1 MRRDNIVPDNK
12 GKKNYFNN
20 LEFRKLIKLQE
31 IDPNLAAIE
40 YKKYIEKYPKDH
52 YAQYMYVA
60 FLITTKEFLEA
71 EELLN
76 KLDSIIQEEYED
88 NEYKRT
94 LLESGISFNCHMK
107 IYLYT
112 RRYRKLYE
120 LMRDN
125 YGKYNDKAVNA
136 TYLYAKKRMGVPL
149 TKEECSYSY
158 LSQQIYDYSEEELL
172 NCIDKH
178 FVSENVI
185 DKNEA
190 IFSSDIKKEE
200 LLREIRVN
208 LDPQNKYC
216 TGLLEDSYFFKLDY
230 CGKNQD
236 GTCNFLTVKCFAD
249 SNQIITIY
257 PTKHGE
263 YFEHVDLNY
272 LRKNKNESKP
282 KQLSRVDKFK
292 QRYGL

>member
-1 MRRDNIVPDNK
+1 MRKNNNIQDNK

-31 IDPNLAAIE
+31 IDPNLALIE

-60 FLITTKEFLEA
+60 FLITIKEFLEA
-71 EELLN
+71 EERLN
-76 KLDSIIQEEYED
+76 NLDSIIQDEYED

-94 LLESGISFNCHMK
+94 LLESGIAFNCRMK
-107 IYLYT
+107 LLLYT
-112 RRYRKLYE
+112 GRYRKLYE

-136 TYLYAKKRMGVPL
+136 TYLYAKKKMGVPL

-158 LSQQIYDYSEEELL
+158 LSQQIYDYSDEELFKCL
-172 NCIDKH
+172 EKH
-178 FVSENVI
+178 FMSETGTE
-185 DKNEA
+185 KNEA
-190 IFSSDIKKEE
+190 VFASDIKKDEII
-200 LLREIRVN
+200 REVKVN
-208 LDPQNKYC
+208 LDHTKKYC
-216 TGLLEDSYFFKLDY
+216 TGLLEDTYYFKLDY
-230 CGKNQD
+230 CGKNED
-236 GTCNFLTVKCFAD
+236 GTCNFFTVKCFAD

-257 PTKHGE
+257 PTKNGE
-263 YFEHVDLNY
+263 YFEYEDINY
-272 LRKNKNESKP
+272 MRKNKNESKQ